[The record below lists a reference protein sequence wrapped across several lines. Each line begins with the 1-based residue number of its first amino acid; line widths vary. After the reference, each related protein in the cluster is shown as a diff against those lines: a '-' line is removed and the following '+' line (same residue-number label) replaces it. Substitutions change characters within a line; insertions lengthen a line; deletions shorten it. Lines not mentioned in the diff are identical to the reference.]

1 MAAKKT
7 KNAAKEAEKI
17 VKEAEKQ
24 AEEVKAEVKKAV
36 KKTVASAKTTAKKA
50 TTAAKKAT
58 AAVKSAVYVQ
68 YAGREVDVTEL
79 TSAAQKDYMKKT
91 GKKASEVKKVE
102 IYIKPE
108 ENAAYYVVNGEGA
121 DDYKIEL

>member
-7 KNAAKEAEKI
+7 ENAAKEAEKI

-108 ENAAYYVVNGEGA
+108 ENAEYYVVNGEGA

>member
-1 MAAKKT
+1 MAVKKT
-7 KNAAKEAEKI
+7 ENAAKEAEKI

-58 AAVKSAVYVQ
+58 AAVKSTVYVQ
-68 YAGREVDVTEL
+68 YAGREVDVAEL
-79 TSAAQKDYMKKT
+79 ASAAQKDYMKKT

>member
-1 MAAKKT
+1 MAVKKT
-7 KNAAKEAEKI
+7 ENAAKEAEKI

-58 AAVKSAVYVQ
+58 AAVMSTVYVL

>member
-7 KNAAKEAEKI
+7 ENAAKEAEKI

-79 TSAAQKDYMKKT
+79 TSAAQQDYMKKT

>member
-7 KNAAKEAEKI
+7 ENAAKEAEKI

-121 DDYKIEL
+121 YDYKIEL

>member
-7 KNAAKEAEKI
+7 ENAAKEAEKI

-36 KKTVASAKTTAKKA
+36 KKTVANA
-50 TTAAKKAT
+50 AAKKAT